1 MKTWPENLFEFLGIE
16 SYKYCEKD
24 DAMHGI
30 VCALSNLESE
40 DEKMLLMRYTCG
52 YSDEMIAQKIGVSAK
67 TVLRHLEHAKTIL
80 LQDTVRPLLVDGYN
94 AGMMKVKKVFD
105 LYDMH
110 YYRIPIAVGFPED
123 KIRSALTKA
132 GLNTVGDVMKLMPII
147 KQKVK
152 GIGPSY
158 DRTIKVRVADFERMQ
173 AVNNVTARKKMEQKL
188 PYYNRKAMK
197 SDQHVYRIRQG
208 LSAQVVR

>member
-52 YSDEMIAQKIGVSAK
+52 YSDEMIAQKIGVSTK

-94 AGMMKVKKVFD
+94 AGMAKVKKVFD

-110 YYRIPIAVGFPED
+110 YYRIPITIGFPED

-152 GIGPSY
+152 GIGPRY
-158 DRTIKVRVADFERMQ
+158 DRVIKLRIADFERMQ
-173 AVNNVTARKKMEQKL
+173 AVNNVAVRKEMKQKL
-188 PYYNRKAMK
+188 PYYNREAVK

-208 LSAQVVR
+208 LFTQVVR